1 MTNYIKS
8 TASFTI
14 LMLFF
19 LAAASAQSPVVGTW
33 NGALEL
39 GSTQL
44 RIVFHISEKDGK
56 FSSTM
61 DSPDQ
66 GAKGLPV
73 GETTYKNRELHLGM
87 PNMMAEYNAKLD
99 SKDPNILVGD
109 FTQRG
114 QEFKLV
120 MVRGSVEEED
130 LRPQEPKPP
139 FKYYTEDVTF
149 KNEKDGITL
158 TGTLTKPRKRGKYR
172 AVVLVSGSGPQDR
185 NEEILGHKPFWV
197 IADYLT
203 KNGYAV
209 LRYDDRGT
217 AKSKGNFSTAT
228 TFDLAEDAKSAVSF
242 LKTQK
247 GITDIGI
254 IGHSEGGLIAPIVA
268 SEMPDLAFIVLMAGP
283 GVKGS
288 ELLLMQQDAIGR
300 ATSLDQTEVMRNIDI
315 NKGAFKI
322 INTQPNLETATNYL
336 DLYLKQKMA
345 AIPDSLNPSGASDEV
360 MIQTY
365 LNQYTSPWMYNFI
378 KTDPVVFLKEVSCP
392 VLAINGSK
400 DLQVPAKAN
409 LNAIE
414 KALKNGNNP
423 KATFIEFENLNHLFQ
438 ECETGLPMEYG
449 SITQTISPKVL
460 EKMAK
465 WMDTL

>member
-1 MTNYIKS
+1 
-8 TASFTI
+8 
-14 LMLFF
+14 
-19 LAAASAQSPVVGTW
+19 
-33 NGALEL
+33 
-39 GSTQL
+39 
-44 RIVFHISEKDGK
+44 
-56 FSSTM
+56 
-61 DSPDQ
+61 
-66 GAKGLPV
+66 
-73 GETTYKNRELHLGM
+73 
-87 PNMMAEYNAKLD
+87 
-99 SKDPNILVGD
+99 
-109 FTQRG
+109 
-114 QEFKLV
+114 
-120 MVRGSVEEED
+120 
-130 LRPQEPKPP
+130 
-139 FKYYTEDVTF
+139 
-149 KNEKDGITL
+149 
-158 TGTLTKPRKRGKYR
+158 
-172 AVVLVSGSGPQDR
+172 
-185 NEEILGHKPFWV
+185 
-197 IADYLT
+197 
-203 KNGYAV
+203 
-209 LRYDDRGT
+209 
-217 AKSKGNFSTAT
+217 
-228 TFDLAEDAKSAVSF
+228 
-242 LKTQK
+242 
-247 GITDIGI
+247 
-254 IGHSEGGLIAPIVA
+254 
-268 SEMPDLAFIVLMAGP
+268 MPDLAFIVLMAGP